1 MTIYR
6 LHFRESPTLHS
17 VVSIVSATCSAPI
30 QMTLFL
36 LQPKIHPTFPS
47 HGNSAMSFLSWRKKS
62 FTSIV
67 ACWPWVYWNELL
79 RSQVLCWAWQGGR
92 ITAHALENNEL
103 FEIRKWRTKFYH
115 EIRDQYLHLAWIS
128 DVSCDVLNSCNSSP
142 VREFTFWG
150 NQQLFSKQT
159 SGHLQGYKNDWT
171 RRIQFS
177 FGFDSSVFKV
187 VCNFLRCIF
196 AR

>member
-103 FEIRKWRTKFYH
+103 FEMADEILPRNQGPVLAFSMDFRRELWCLKFL
-115 EIRDQYLHLAWIS
+115 QLL
-128 DVSCDVLNSCNSSP
+128 SSSR
-142 VREFTFWG
+142 V
-150 NQQLFSKQT
+150 
-159 SGHLQGYKNDWT
+159 Y
-171 RRIQFS
+171 
-177 FGFDSSVFKV
+177 
-187 VCNFLRCIF
+187 FLRQSAVIF
-196 AR
+196 